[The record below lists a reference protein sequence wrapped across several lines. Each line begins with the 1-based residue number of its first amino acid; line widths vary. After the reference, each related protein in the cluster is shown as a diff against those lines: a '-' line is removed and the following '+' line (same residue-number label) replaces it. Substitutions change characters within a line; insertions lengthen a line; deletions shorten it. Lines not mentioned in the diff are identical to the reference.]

1 MNKPNLALILVVIV
15 ALLALAQVISV
26 RTTGQGIS
34 HVILSSQ
41 YASYSDRNARL
52 QAVQSAYQQR
62 LADRGVKVYS
72 GSVIRNPDA
81 GRVTR
86 YHYVNPQASITTRS
100 NQARY
105 MGDLDRRTAVINQWR
120 ESGRRS
126 ERAVDNLKDQSV
138 TLRNQYRGQ
147 EDWSSSLYRRT

>member
-1 MNKPNLALILVVIV
+1 MDKPNLALILVVIV

-26 RTTGQGIS
+26 QKTGQGIS
-34 HVILSSQ
+34 HVILSSS
-41 YASYSDRNARL
+41 YASYNERNARL
-52 QAVQSAYQQR
+52 QERQELYQQQ
-62 LADRGVKVYS
+62 LADRGAKIYR

-86 YHYVNPQASITTRS
+86 YHYVSPQASADTLS

-105 MGDLDRRTAVINQWR
+105 RDDFDRRDLVLQQWR
-120 ESGRRS
+120 ESARQS
-126 ERAVDNLKDQSV
+126 EAAQDRLKDKSV

-147 EDWSSSLYRRT
+147 QDWSSSLYRRT